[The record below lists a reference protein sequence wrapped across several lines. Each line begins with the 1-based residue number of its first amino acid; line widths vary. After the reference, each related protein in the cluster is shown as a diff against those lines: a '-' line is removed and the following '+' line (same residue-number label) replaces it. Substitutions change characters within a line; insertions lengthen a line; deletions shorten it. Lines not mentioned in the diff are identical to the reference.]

1 MRLFAAISLTT
12 ALLEQLLTFQRDLAA
27 MLGERRE
34 VDLKWLKRE
43 QLHLTLKFFGEVRP
57 EKSDEINERLA
68 AAARGCASFDLRLEG
83 CGCFPE
89 KGPARIIW
97 AGCPSCPPLEKLY
110 QAMEDQLERIGVPKE
125 KRDFSPHITM
135 ARVKRE
141 NGRVIRALLL
151 SRDFAGGE
159 MQVQKV
165 DLFQSTLKP
174 DGAEYQLVRSFPFP
188 V

>member
-12 ALLEQLLTFQRDLAA
+12 ALLEQLLSLQQNLAS
-27 MLGERRE
+27 MLDARPE
-34 VDLKWLKRE
+34 VDLKWLKKD
-43 QLHLTLKFFGEVRP
+43 QLHLTLKFLGEVRP
-57 EKSDEINERLA
+57 EKLDELCERLA
-68 AAARGCASFDLRLEG
+68 AAAAECASFDLRLEG

-110 QAMEDQLERIGVPKE
+110 RAMEDQLARIGVPKE
-125 KRDFSPHITM
+125 KRDFSPHITV

-159 MQVQKV
+159 MQVQKM